1 MHFTTALI
9 TAVSTA
15 IFAASGVQAAGNFAA
30 SCSNYYIQNNNF
42 LWATC
47 GDGRGGRTTSAL
59 NLNSCIGNDGRN
71 LVCRSNGNYATGCSA
86 CLIHTG
92 TYMRCQCGSGSGIA
106 DLNECVANRGGL
118 LACA

>member
-59 NLNSCIGNDGRN
+59 NLNSCIGNDG
-71 LVCRSNGNYATGCSA
+71 LA
-86 CLIHTG
+86 I
-92 TYMRCQCGSGSGIA
+92 MRRAALPALSTLAPTC
-106 DLNECVANRGGL
+106 DANAVPEAAL
-118 LACA
+118 LT

>member
-59 NLNSCIGNDGRN
+59 NLELLHWERC
-71 LVCRSNGNYATGCSA
+71 GNYATGCSA